1 MADAGFR
8 LRVILADTEESA
20 GKLLNL
26 RQYFEKALDNVAR
39 VHAVGRGQLHAE
51 FKIGR
56 QRRLA
61 GLGHIPA
68 LILEKKRRVGR
79 WCIGSDGGARAGQ
92 IGTERDSAFCGA
104 FEGKSDHGNVDEILR
119 G

>member
-1 MADAGFR
+1 
-8 LRVILADTEESA
+8 
-20 GKLLNL
+20 
-26 RQYFEKALDNVAR
+26 
-39 VHAVGRGQLHAE
+39 
-51 FKIGR
+51 
-56 QRRLA
+56 
-61 GLGHIPA
+61 
-68 LILEKKRRVGR
+68 LEKKRRVGR